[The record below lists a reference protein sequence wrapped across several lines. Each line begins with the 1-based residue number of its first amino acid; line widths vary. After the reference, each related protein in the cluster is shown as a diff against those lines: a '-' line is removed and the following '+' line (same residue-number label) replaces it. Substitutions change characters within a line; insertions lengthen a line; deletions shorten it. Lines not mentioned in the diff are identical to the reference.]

1 MFTKDLRQHWLE
13 EIDVNSGPDVEKL
26 LVGNKCDLA
35 TRRVVSFD
43 QGKQFADSIGC
54 KFIEV
59 RNLFLFA
66 VESRTHSVSR
76 AVY

>member
-1 MFTKDLRQHWLE
+1 M
-13 EIDVNSGPDVEKL
+13 NSGPDVEKL

-59 RNLFLFA
+59 RLRRIFLK
-66 VESRTHSVSR
+66 RLKQT
-76 AVY
+76 

>member
-1 MFTKDLRQHWLE
+1 LFDRGEQHWLE

-59 RNLFLFA
+59 RLRRIFLK
-66 VESRTHSVSR
+66 RLKQT
-76 AVY
+76 